1 MPKFKKEEAIKALQG
16 MESDE
21 VFVYTPEEQTTLLEN
36 FKNTSIDAFERN
48 RIAEIYNDL
57 DKDFFNATG
66 IQKQKGPD
74 SPKTYKFWPDVA
86 KRLKEEA
93 DAAKAEAEKLKAGGS
108 PELTKEIDALRKA
121 SIEKDNEWR
130 EKYTKLQCSMTQKDI
145 ENTLD
150 MARREL
156 KLIDMPRPVVDT
168 FIENVKSKLS
178 ASGKMIEGQ
187 LIFMDAN
194 GNPRINKETF
204 KPYTA
209 EELMRVE
216 LDPIIDKTTESKGGG
231 TEPRKVVGKDGKTEI
246 IVSVPGNVRS
256 KIELSEYLIKTA
268 GLPLN
273 TPDFN
278 TAYDKYGKDLPLK

>member
-1 MPKFKKEEAIKALQG
+1 MPKFNKEEAIKALQG
-16 MESDE
+16 MENDE
-21 VFVYTPEEQTTLLEN
+21 VFVYTPDEQATLLEN

-48 RIAEIYNDL
+48 RITEIYNDL

-86 KRLKEEA
+86 KKLKEEA

-108 PELTKEIDALRKA
+108 PDLAKEIEALRKA

-130 EKYTKLQCSMTQKDI
+130 EKYTKLEGSLAQKDV

-150 MARREL
+150 MALRGL
-156 KLIDMPRPVVDT
+156 KFSNMPKTVVDT

-178 ASGKMIEGQ
+178 ASGKMIEGK
-187 LIFMDAN
+187 LVFMDSS

-209 EELMRVE
+209 DELMALE
-216 LDPIIDKTTESKGGG
+216 LDPIIDKSDSKKGGG
-231 TEPRKVVGKDGKTEI
+231 TTFQKSVKDGKVEI
-246 IVSVPGNVRS
+246 TVSVPPSVRS
-256 KIELSEYLIKTA
+256 KVELTEYLIKTA
-268 GLPLN
+268 GIPMN

-278 TAYDKYGKDLPLK
+278 AAYDKYGKDLPLK